1 MGGGWWWCR
10 RRVTRSPGE
19 FLQLL
24 VEEGVTVLNQTPSAF
39 YQLMQAEEEA
49 GRGEAES
56 GQELSDGENL
66 KLRSVIFGGEAL
78 ELRRLRGWYERHGE
92 TGPVL
97 VNMYGIT
104 ETTVHVSYAR
114 LTAEM
119 VNGSGEGA

>member
-1 MGGGWWWCR
+1 MWGALLYGGR
-10 RRVTRSPGE
+10 LVVVPKAITRSPRE

-39 YQLMQAEEEA
+39 YQLMQAEEE
-49 GRGEAES
+49 
-56 GQELSDGENL
+56 DGELGQRLKL

-92 TGPVL
+92 SGPEL

-104 ETTVHVSYAR
+104 ETTVHVSYAAIDGR
-114 LTAEM
+114 D
-119 VNGSGEGA
+119 GEGE